1 MDNKDEGNVL
11 FPVFLKLHELDLL
24 VVGGGNVGLEKL
36 EAILRN
42 SPRARVTVVGKEILR
57 KEIYKLA
64 EKHPFVRVV
73 EDKFRR
79 KYLRNK
85 DIVVLA
91 TDSRPLHEKIVK
103 INKRKRLLTNVAD
116 TPDLCDFYLG
126 SVVKKG
132 DLKIGIS
139 SNGKSPTLTKRIREY
154 LEEAIPNDVQTLL
167 DQLKELR
174 DQLKGD
180 FDYKVRKLNEVTQ
193 DWLTKPDKK

>member
-103 INKRKRLLTNVAD
+103 ITV
-116 TPDLCDFYLG
+116 
-126 SVVKKG
+126 
-132 DLKIGIS
+132 
-139 SNGKSPTLTKRIREY
+139 PTEK
-154 LEEAIPNDVQTLL
+154 
-167 DQLKELR
+167 
-174 DQLKGD
+174 
-180 FDYKVRKLNEVTQ
+180 
-193 DWLTKPDKK
+193 